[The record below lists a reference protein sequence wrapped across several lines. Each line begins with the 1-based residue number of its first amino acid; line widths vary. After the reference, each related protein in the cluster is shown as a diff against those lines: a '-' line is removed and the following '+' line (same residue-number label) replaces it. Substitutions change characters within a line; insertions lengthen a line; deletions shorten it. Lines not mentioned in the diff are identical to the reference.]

1 MAEKQIRVE
10 VFRGREEQFF
20 DPGQKIEV
28 KPGVTGTVL
37 CRFAPKS
44 DPAKVGYLVEPS
56 MN

>member
-1 MAEKQIRVE
+1 MTVKHVGVE

-20 DPGQKIEV
+20 DPGQTIEV
-28 KPGVTGTVL
+28 KPGVTGTIL
-37 CRFAPKS
+37 CRFVPKS